1 MRLKLEQDTTLDD
14 IHILI
19 QYAEKNEVLKRLI
32 RAVKSCEEK
41 MEAFDRERKLMLNVT
56 DIYYFESVDKKTF
69 ACCREKVY
77 YVADRLYQLKNNLAG
92 YGFVQINKACLLNI
106 NVLSSMRST
115 LNSKMEATLAN
126 GERVNVSRKYIHEI
140 KEALKGGYPNGSG
153 VVQKLF

>member
-19 QYAEKNEVLKRLI
+19 QYAEKSEVLKRLV

-69 ACCREKVY
+69 ACCRE
-77 YVADRLYQLKNNLAG
+77 RCTMWQT
-92 YGFVQINKACLLNI
+92 ACT
-106 NVLSSMRST
+106 S
-115 LNSKMEATLAN
+115 
-126 GERVNVSRKYIHEI
+126 
-140 KEALKGGYPNGSG
+140 
-153 VVQKLF
+153 